1 MTSATEPTNSSATA
15 TTTAKTTAS
24 TKSTTRL
31 RMGVGGLGV
40 LGILYGVDLVLTDQ
54 RDDHPIQ
61 LVKWL
66 IGGVI
71 LHDGILVPATML
83 LGAVLGLVFKPRA
96 RRFVQGAL
104 ISSGLVTVIALPL
117 IYRHGKSQP
126 GQALETQNYTQHL
139 AIIVGL
145 IAACALVAYG
155 VRVLRDRQQSSAA
168 NVRPPDDQ
176 TSPTE

>member
-1 MTSATEPTNSSATA
+1 MTSTL
-15 TTTAKTTAS
+15 
-24 TKSTTRL
+24 RL
-31 RMGVGGLGV
+31 RLIVGGLGV
-40 LGILYGVDLVLTDQ
+40 LGILYGVRLVLTDQ

-66 IGGVI
+66 VGAVI
-71 LHDGILVPATML
+71 LHDGILVPTTMVF
-83 LGAVLGLVFKPRA
+83 GGVLGLIFKPRA
-96 RRFVQGAL
+96 RRYVQGAL

-139 AIIVGL
+139 AAIVGL
-145 IAACALVAYG
+145 IVAGALVAYG
-155 VRVLRDRQQSSAA
+155 VRVLRDRQQPRAASNSQRSSAT

-176 TSPTE
+176 TSTTS